1 MAERPAR
8 VRAALLGVDRLEH
21 VLEKREGVVTNHEVL
36 SLLRRQAAAR
46 DDEEKRQK
54 LPGARRTAPAVTQWR
69 SQQEVRAITRQVIEY
84 LEQGCAADQ
93 SRESIAEF
101 MRAMEPF
108 GLTQAEVL
116 NLVNTR
122 PRSLVEVH
130 LIVEEC
136 EERLTQQQ
144 RTELLRRCA
153 LLDSSGGGDGGG

>member
-1 MAERPAR
+1 
-8 VRAALLGVDRLEH
+8 
-21 VLEKREGVVTNHEVL
+21 
-36 SLLRRQAAAR
+36 
-46 DDEEKRQK
+46 
-54 LPGARRTAPAVTQWR
+54 
-69 SQQEVRAITRQVIEY
+69 
-84 LEQGCAADQ
+84 
-93 SRESIAEF
+93 
-101 MRAMEPF
+101 MEPF

>member
-1 MAERPAR
+1 MQ
-8 VRAALLGVDRLEH
+8 

-136 EERLTQQQ
+136 EERLTQEQ

-153 LLDSSGGGDGGG
+153 RLDSSGGGDGGG

>member
-1 MAERPAR
+1 MQ
-8 VRAALLGVDRLEH
+8 

-122 PRSLVEVH
+122 PRSLVEALPPREDSRH
-130 LIVEEC
+130 LSAVALHGDARRPAVDDAAAHA
-136 EERLTQQQ
+136 ERL
-144 RTELLRRCA
+144 R
-153 LLDSSGGGDGGG
+153 

>member
-1 MAERPAR
+1 M
-8 VRAALLGVDRLEH
+8 
-21 VLEKREGVVTNHEVL
+21 
-36 SLLRRQAAAR
+36 
-46 DDEEKRQK
+46 
-54 LPGARRTAPAVTQWR
+54 TQWR

>member
-1 MAERPAR
+1 MQ
-8 VRAALLGVDRLEH
+8 

-36 SLLRRQAAAR
+36 GLIAAR
-46 DDEEKRQK
+46 RRRATTRRSARSCR
-54 LPGARRTAPAVTQWR
+54 GARRTAPAVTQWR
-69 SQQEVRAITRQVIEY
+69 SQQEVRAITRRVIEY

-136 EERLTQQQ
+136 EERLTQQ
-144 RTELLRRCA
+144 RAPSCCAAARCSTA
-153 LLDSSGGGDGGG
+153 AAAATAEDSVVGT